1 MAEILRTYLSI
12 GCSIACLGSLP
23 STFWTPLE
31 SMDLPLS
38 ESKYMIAGENLGLRC
53 SALTLL
59 CNWSKIKSWI
69 RLEASV

>member
-1 MAEILRTYLSI
+1 
-12 GCSIACLGSLP
+12 LP